1 MKFRHIVI
9 LYTTLLLIS
18 GSMILFH
25 MNHDNMQ
32 SFDTVSYNNSY
43 KQITQQFS
51 TNGTLDVT
59 KLNPEQLSKL
69 ETQYSC
75 KILLLNNIHYEE
87 ELRTLQSQ
95 QAYIMDMR
103 NGDTLIGKICFT
115 SKTDELS
122 RYHAQLNRNVLFLF
136 AALALLTYLIL
147 LVLYLWVIRPFQTLQ
162 KVTRQI
168 ATGNLDLI
176 FPMKKHNYFGAYTE
190 SFDLMREELKKARQA
205 EYEANVS
212 KKELIAELSHDIKT
226 PVATIMATSEV
237 MRLRTSDADML
248 KKLDV
253 IDSKTSTIHNL
264 INNLFHATLEELQVL
279 KVTPIEEPSTCIT
292 EMFTDM
298 QEICELQC
306 ENEIPKML
314 VLMDKL
320 RLKQTIDNIIRNSCK
335 YAKTGIRVHFKE
347 EVTGIKIV
355 IRDFG
360 PGVPEEELANIYQKF
375 YRGTNA
381 QGQDGSGL
389 GLYLSKIFL
398 EEMGGELNCYNE
410 NGFVTELFIRKA

>member
-1 MKFRHIVI
+1 
-9 LYTTLLLIS
+9 
-18 GSMILFH
+18 
-25 MNHDNMQ
+25 
-32 SFDTVSYNNSY
+32 
-43 KQITQQFS
+43 
-51 TNGTLDVT
+51 
-59 KLNPEQLSKL
+59 
-69 ETQYSC
+69 
-75 KILLLNNIHYEE
+75 
-87 ELRTLQSQ
+87 
-95 QAYIMDMR
+95 
-103 NGDTLIGKICFT
+103 
-115 SKTDELS
+115 
-122 RYHAQLNRNVLFLF
+122 
-136 AALALLTYLIL
+136 
-147 LVLYLWVIRPFQTLQ
+147 
-162 KVTRQI
+162 
-168 ATGNLDLI
+168 
-176 FPMKKHNYFGAYTE
+176 
-190 SFDLMREELKKARQA
+190 
-205 EYEANVS
+205 
-212 KKELIAELSHDIKT
+212 
-226 PVATIMATSEV
+226 
-237 MRLRTSDADML
+237 
-248 KKLDV
+248 
-253 IDSKTSTIHNL
+253 
-264 INNLFHATLEELQVL
+264 
-279 KVTPIEEPSTCIT
+279 
-292 EMFTDM
+292 M